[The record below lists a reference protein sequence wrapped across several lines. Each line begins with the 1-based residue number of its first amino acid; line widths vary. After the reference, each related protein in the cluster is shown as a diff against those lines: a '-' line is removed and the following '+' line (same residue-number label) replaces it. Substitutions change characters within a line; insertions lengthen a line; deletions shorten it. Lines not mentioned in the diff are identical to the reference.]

1 MISKKPSMSKRLGSL
16 IATVIVVGYIGSYT
30 PSLLGWWE
38 QTWHPHGRDSSVIQP
53 GDDTNRFVQLP
64 SNAQMPSDAWGNGT
78 LEDADLL
85 EDGDLLNEGALGR
98 KQLVEETA
106 AQAPMPNDSGEGV

>member
-1 MISKKPSMSKRLGSL
+1 MSTKNRSMSKRLASL

-38 QTWHPHGRDSSVIQP
+38 QTWHPHGRDTSVIQP
-53 GDDTNRFVQLP
+53 GSDENRFVQ
-64 SNAQMPSDAWGNGT
+64 MPAPAFGSAT
-78 LEDADLL
+78 LQEADLL
-85 EDGDLLNEGALGR
+85 EDGDLLNEGVLGR

-106 AQAPMPNDSGEGV
+106 AQAPMPNNSGEGV

>member
-1 MISKKPSMSKRLGSL
+1 M
-16 IATVIVVGYIGSYT
+16 IATVVVVGYIGSYT

-53 GDDTNRFVQLP
+53 GDDTNRFVQ
-64 SNAQMPSDAWGNGT
+64 MPSDAWGNAT

-85 EDGDLLNEGALGR
+85 EDGDLLNEGVLGR